1 MSSPFLCWCVPG
13 NLAEI
18 VALRPQVDSRA
29 VKVDLKGY
37 KYSANKPEPKLSTIM
52 DVPFWKN
59 PEYEGL
65 RARLAKPVMQP
76 QLVKGGEFI
85 SIDTRKGRV
94 SKSQMAVVES
104 DDEGKVHF
112 PSLFFGKAPCC
123 VLHACCIEINSLL
136 PG

>member
-1 MSSPFLCWCVPG
+1 MLLLKTGTTVLIMFLAWCCVAWWFVAG

-18 VALRPQVDSRA
+18 TALRPRVDFRA

-37 KYSANKPEPKLSTIM
+37 KYSAQRPEPKLSTVM
-52 DVPFWKN
+52 EVPFWKN
-59 PEYEGL
+59 PEFEGL

-94 SKSQMAVVES
+94 TKSQMSVVES
-104 DDEGKVHF
+104 DDEGKVCF
-112 PSLFFGKAPCC
+112 LVV
-123 VLHACCIEINSLL
+123 VLC
-136 PG
+136 